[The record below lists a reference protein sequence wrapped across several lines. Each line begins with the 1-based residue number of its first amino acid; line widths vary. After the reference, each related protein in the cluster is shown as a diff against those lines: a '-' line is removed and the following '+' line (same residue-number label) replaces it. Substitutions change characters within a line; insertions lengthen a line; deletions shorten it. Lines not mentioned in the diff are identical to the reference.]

1 MSSANNDG
9 SDDDGAPT
17 RRSSVGVGAP
27 ASITSIQNAN
37 WQGCIPIQLSI
48 APTSLSSTNKPRPI
62 HRMVSRMTYLHLGLF
77 DEIMHLHEY
86 APTSSYGGSSSK
98 QMMVVREEPPDSP
111 KQEEQNSNEHE
122 NNNRDANNQQEV
134 GADEQQNTAQNKNIH
149 SNNTEQ
155 RNATLF
161 PQCWFEDEES
171 GVPLRW
177 QLFVGVLYDLMKG
190 RQVVINHPGSPSS
203 ACNQFRNLPWKIRI
217 HFTSYPTDQLLPL
230 DIVPQQQQQNA
241 SQNSNESL
249 ASASAATNSNDKATQ
264 EAQINT
270 LIGRIF
276 RNSLKQ
282 ALFLQYGSS
291 KVAMSITK
299 NSHEKI
305 WDAIVQSSYDAYN
318 QVNTDIQIGL
328 KSPPINNKLSLTDD
342 LTDENATTAK
352 SLLPQL
358 VPVRILLN
366 DKPAIQ
372 RPIVAQKK
380 DISEYLKQKPTEIL
394 KDDADIYV
402 SPYTTLGDVLETCLP
417 SLFKQVDSSAVA
429 DSRNITVS
437 DASSTHYSIQ
447 GVQPSLSCVVVD
459 LWRSLSHPDHF
470 LYVIVV
476 TQ

>member
-1 MSSANNDG
+1 MSSANNDD
-9 SDDDGAPT
+9 SDGDGAA
-17 RRSSVGVGAP
+17 RSGGVGVGAP

-37 WQGCIPIQLSI
+37 WQGFIPIQLSI

-111 KQEEQNSNEHE
+111 MQEEQSNEHE
-122 NNNRDANNQQEV
+122 NNSDTNNQQEV
-134 GADEQQNTAQNKNIH
+134 GTDEKQNTAQNRNSS

-155 RNATLF
+155 RNSTLLF

-177 QLFVGVLYDLMKG
+177 QLFIGVLYDLMKG
-190 RQVVINHPGSPSS
+190 RQVVINNHPGSPSS

-241 SQNSNESL
+241 SQNDESL
-249 ASASAATNSNDKATQ
+249 AAIAAATNSNDKASQ
-264 EAQINT
+264 QAQINT

-328 KSPPINNKLSLTDD
+328 QSPPINNKLSLTED
-342 LTDENATTAK
+342 LTDENVTRAK
-352 SLLPQL
+352 SVLPQL

-402 SPYTTLGDVLETCLP
+402 SPYTTLGDVLVTCLP
-417 SLFKQVDSSAVA
+417 SLFKQVDSSAVT
-429 DSRNITVS
+429 DSSNIIVS
-437 DASSTHYSIQ
+437 DPSSTHYSIQ

-459 LWRSLSHPDHF
+459 LWRSLCHPDHF